1 MEAIAGRKV
10 LLTLRLTSPP
20 SATSLTKPSPPTYNQ
35 IIMLIKPLLG
45 LVGATATATAAP
57 APTASSSMN
66 IWANTS
72 NV

>member
-45 LVGATATATAAP
+45 LVGATATAAP